1 MRLYETAGGKKPE
14 ESYTLDIES
23 ETIKNTNY
31 RKVLHTT
38 KLTQLVLMSIKPGDE
53 IGMEVHKQGDQF
65 IRIEAGKGESVLDG
79 KKESLKDGSAL
90 VIAAGVHH
98 NIINTS
104 ETEDLK
110 LYAVYSP
117 PEHKDGTIDKDKP
130 K

>member
-1 MRLYETAGGKKPE
+1 MRLYEATGSKKPE
-14 ESYTLDIES
+14 ESYTLDIET

-65 IRIEAGKGESVLDG
+65 IRIEAGEGEAILDG
-79 KKESLKDGSAL
+79 KKTTLKDGSAL
-90 VIAAGVHH
+90 VVAAGVHH

-104 ETEDLK
+104 ETEPLK